1 MSAPETELPL
11 AGQGRS
17 GSRATETPLRG
28 EGQGGRR
35 SSRYSP
41 TSSAP
46 ATEPPLP
53 LAAEGWGGG
62 RATAALLALL
72 TACGATP
79 GPDTRADTDDAA
91 DVAVVDDETSGDAPL
106 RGRDPD
112 GDETAALREAMRI
125 AERLRSLRFER
136 PVPVR
141 VQSRAEITDFVRSH
155 IEDDELEEARLF
167 YVALG
172 LLAPDADV
180 RAMVLAVMG
189 EQIAGFYDPRLHTM
203 VVRDDVMQEM
213 TRLTS
218 RGGSILGTPSAMV
231 LVHEYVHALQD
242 QRLGLSSDDDSRSI
256 DAQNAYASL
265 VEGDATLT
273 MLGIGLTGS
282 DRTLD
287 DLTGTPG
294 FLRSQLAA
302 GADAGPEGSELAN
315 APAIFRAPLMS
326 RYLDGLVYVGALH
339 GHERSGFSAIDDAFR
354 APPLTTEQ
362 VLHPERYLAGELPE
376 AITLPA
382 LASMPSAGF
391 VALEEETLG
400 ELELS
405 VYFARGTATDRD
417 RDAAAG
423 WDGDRIRVYHRPE
436 SPAAP
441 AAMAVV
447 WLTAWDDER
456 EALDAES
463 AARRVA
469 TTTPPTPVGPPV
481 ITRQGRALA
490 ITAGLPPD
498 AQAEADAALVTLAGM
513 LR

>member
-1 MSAPETELPL
+1 MPSSARSPSSPSWSTVSDRGHSSPRNRPESL
-11 AGQGRS
+11 GN
-17 GSRATETPLRG
+17 
-28 EGQGGRR
+28 GGRVVR
-35 SSRYSP
+35 VAR
-41 TSSAP
+41 
-46 ATEPPLP
+46 TEPEPP
-53 LAAEGWGGG
+53 PPSRLAAA
-62 RATAALLALL
+62 RTALLGGLL
-72 TACGATP
+72 SVHAAGCGASAT
-79 GPDTRADTDDAA
+79 GVREEAADPA
-91 DVAVVDDETSGDAPL
+91 DVAAAVEDEGEGEPL

-112 GDETAALREAMRI
+112 RDEIAALREAMRI

-141 VQSRAEITDFVRSH
+141 VQSRVEITDFVRSH

-172 LLAPDADV
+172 LLAPDVDV

-189 EQIAGFYDPRLHTM
+189 EQIAGFYDPRRHTM
-203 VVRDDVMQEM
+203 VVRDDVMEEM
-213 TRLTS
+213 TRLTA

-242 QRLGLSSDDDSRSI
+242 QRLGLTSDDDSRSI
-256 DAQNAYASL
+256 DAENAYASL

-273 MLGIGLTGS
+273 MLGIGLAGT

-287 DLTGTPG
+287 DLTRTPG

-302 GADAGPEGSELAN
+302 SADAGPEGSELAN

-339 GHERSGFSAIDDAFR
+339 GQEDGGFSAIDDAFR
-354 APPLTTEQ
+354 TPPVTTEQ
-362 VLHPERYLAGELPE
+362 VLHPARYLAGELPE
-376 AITLPA
+376 PITLPA
-382 LASMPSAGF
+382 LASMPAAGF

-405 VYFARGTATDRD
+405 VYFGRGTGSDRD

-436 SPAAP
+436 SPAGP
-441 AAMAVV
+441 TAMALV

-456 EALDAES
+456 EALEAES

-469 TTTPPTPVGPPV
+469 TTTPPTPAGPVV
-481 ITRQGRALA
+481 ITRRGRALA
-490 ITAGLPPD
+490 ITAGLPTD
-498 AQAEADAALVTLAGM
+498 AQAEADAALATLAGA